1 LSIYPGYVRA
11 LLWLISKYD
20 NLIAGVQRL
29 IGVEPV
35 LKNGWLHS
43 PGCTRIVHLAKAKA
57 GSNLAPTRD
66 PFAMQIDTTTAVDQ
80 LTTALTG
87 KAVPGAELIAQNT
100 IWLEACGYPGLK
112 VLTEA
117 LEDGIRDHNLVKD
130 ALGLD
135 LKNVSC
141 VFLADKL
148 CDYVLKNGRI
158 YLRNV
163 RHGLFLLPASVESGY
178 GIGCP
183 VDPAFALG
191 GERTKDPYVEKLE
204 LAARDGITLE
214 ENVWA
219 LLTT

>member
-1 LSIYPGYVRA
+1 MARCNEGFRGESGGNRV
-11 LLWLISKYD
+11 
-20 NLIAGVQRL
+20 
-29 IGVEPV
+29 
-35 LKNGWLHS
+35 
-43 PGCTRIVHLAKAKA
+43 GCAVIVHLVKTLP

-66 PFAMQIDTTTAVDQ
+66 PFTMQIDTSTAVDQ

-112 VLTEA
+112 ILAEA
-117 LEDGIRDHNLVKD
+117 LEDGIRDHKLVKD

-163 RHGLFLLPASVESGY
+163 RHGLYLLPASVESGY

-191 GERTKDPYVEKLE
+191 GDRTKDPYVEKLTT
-204 LAARDGITLE
+204 AAKDGIA
-214 ENVWA
+214 VDDA
-219 LLTT
+219 LWTSLTA